1 MAGFGNTTNHGIAW
15 NCEEGHSIL
24 KRFSEGHDSTPFI
37 RGTEDIK
44 STPHK
49 AAPQETSGMSPI
61 SKNQWKQMEQQISH
75 THSQNTEIRDLLIVT
90 LGVNCFH
97 SIELITPVSKTR
109 THWTSHSYL
118 HCFYCHRINDR
129 FWIEET
135 SAGLRSRYPQ
145 WVWEMWEYEKTW
157 EKAKKLIHEDTA
169 NIQHKNIKKMNK

>member
-15 NCEEGHSIL
+15 NSEEGHSIL

-97 SIELITPVSKTR
+97 SIELITAVSKTR
-109 THWTSHSYL
+109 THWNHITIFIASIATVLMRDFESRRLLLAYA
-118 HCFYCHRINDR
+118 
-129 FWIEET
+129 
-135 SAGLRSRYPQ
+135 AGILN
-145 WVWEMWEYEKTW
+145 ECEKCGSMRRH
-157 EKAKKLIHEDTA
+157 EKKPR
-169 NIQHKNIKKMNK
+169 N